1 MKITENQ
8 KNRLVEAVSK
18 QYNLSESFVGDV
30 MKLILSK
37 KLMKDD
43 DIKKLANEL
52 DRVTKNARIKLDSM
66 EKSGQL
72 KRTPELI
79 ALRKTLGIG

>member
-18 QYNLSESFVGDV
+18 QYRLSENFVGDL
-30 MKLILSK
+30 MRLILSK
-37 KLMKDD
+37 RLMNDP

-52 DRVTKNARIKLDSM
+52 DKVTKNAKNKLDSM
-66 EKSGQL
+66 EKSGEI

-79 ALRKTLGIG
+79 ALRKSLGID

>member
-37 KLMKDD
+37 RLMRDP
-43 DIKKLANEL
+43 DIKKLANDL
-52 DRVTKNARIKLDSM
+52 DRVTKNARTKLDSM
-66 EKSGQL
+66 EKSGEL
-72 KRTPELI
+72 KQTPELI
-79 ALRKTLGIG
+79 ALRKTLGID

>member
-8 KNRLVEAVSK
+8 KNRLVKAVSK
-18 QYNLSESFVGDV
+18 QYSLSESVVGNI

-37 KLMKDD
+37 RLMKDT
-43 DIKKLANEL
+43 DIKNLANEL
-52 DRVTKNARIKLDSM
+52 DRVTKTAKVKLDSM
-66 EKSGQL
+66 EKSGEL

-79 ALRKTLGIG
+79 ALRKSLGID